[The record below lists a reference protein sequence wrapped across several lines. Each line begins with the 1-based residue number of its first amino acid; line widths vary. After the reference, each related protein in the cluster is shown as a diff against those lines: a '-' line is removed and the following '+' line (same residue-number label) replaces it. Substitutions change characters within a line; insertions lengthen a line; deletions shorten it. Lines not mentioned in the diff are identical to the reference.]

1 MPENLKSG
9 EIKMFIGKK
18 ILGMSSVSLQ
28 YAHLINGAL
37 KSEASA
43 DTLSFMLQE
52 IMRPNVSMEGGFF
65 PIRRLICFKV

>member
-18 ILGMSSVSLQ
+18 IFGMSSVSLQ
-28 YAHLINGAL
+28 YARLLDGAL

-43 DTLSFMLQE
+43 YTLSFMLQE
-52 IMRPNVSMEGGFF
+52 ILRPNVLMEGGSS
-65 PIRRLICFKV
+65 P